1 MFNKRGMVLSEII
14 GLFLFVIVFFAA
26 GSAVAGVV
34 GWALSRENPEDVSSV
49 ESFENLVDEIN
60 SLIDSE
66 GVYANED
73 DVLMYLGE
81 RFIIVGFDKG
91 QNSIPMFFGKERW
104 FTEDENKE
112 DLPRPQSCVG
122 ACLCLIKTIDG
133 ADDGANSE
141 DVEERYN
148 LPGAR
153 CISFDDNVHFYSLN
167 EYLFCDKDSWKFGQT
182 RSTYTYKETTLNG
195 FSPFLFNYGESRN
208 IGFSSLFRGA
218 NSVYV
223 TLDSNFGSYLGSLL
237 SDDGPYYSY
246 TVLGGKV
253 PYSGRNDIQGE
264 YADSHILGVRLL
276 YIDKVD
282 YGELKNSG
290 DDVYILITLSENT
303 VVGEEEPYIGN
314 SYTNYLSFLGF
325 DYDDASLK
333 NPLTIT
339 NMIVDFRKIVFERL
353 MPKSS
358 VEYSNMIKNA
368 NNNDLKI
375 YYFLDFYDWADNNL
389 LFTDSERDDK
399 IKELGSST
407 LENVKDAIQARIDYC
422 ETLPDSSKQICLLQ
436 YIDDCSVDHIPDIN
450 LCEEIMANPVEI
462 KPEDLKTILVQWIGE
477 IDPAGELKRKINDAK
492 ALEENSYNEAYQAYM
507 QIINDNFKNST
518 GGYDLDAVRVSQLFF
533 MASALELKQADYDVV
548 ARFFV
553 DNKTLYQVNTSNE
566 TRYVFVSEESKLIVS
581 NSEDITLPL
590 TFEEFASYDG
600 ILLDNIQNKREGSK
614 ELIYLTMEVLT
625 ILDGKGCIQFTPEDF
640 TFIDNSDQ
648 TLCQAVTIV
657 DELPISTVGTTTETT
672 TETITE

>member
-81 RFIIVGFDKG
+81 RFILVGFDKG

-153 CISFDDNVHFYSLN
+153 CVSFDDNVHFYSLN

-195 FSPFLFNYGESRN
+195 FSPLLFNYGQSN
-208 IGFSSLFRGA
+208 NLDFSLLFRSA
-218 NSVYV
+218 NSVYEK
-223 TLDSNFGSYLGSLL
+223 LDSNFGSYLGSLL
-237 SDDGPYYSY
+237 SEGGPYYSY

-264 YADSHILGVRLL
+264 YADSHILGARLL
-276 YIDKVD
+276 YVDKVD

-314 SYTNYLSFLGF
+314 SYTNYLSFLGL
-325 DYDDASLK
+325 DYDDATLT

-353 MPKSS
+353 IPKSS
-358 VEYSNMIKNA
+358 VEYSSKIRSA
-368 NNNDLKI
+368 NHIDTKFF
-375 YYFLDFYDWADNNL
+375 YYFDFYDWADNDL
-389 LFTDSERDDK
+389 LFTDAERDDK
-399 IKELGSST
+399 VKELGIDA
-407 LENVKDAIQARIDYC
+407 LEHIRDALTAREKYC
-422 ETLPDSSKQICLLQ
+422 NQLPELSKQTCLLQ
-436 YIDDCSVDHIPDIN
+436 YVDICDVSEIPDKY
-450 LCEEIMANPVEI
+450 LCEELLVGSVPI
-462 KPEDLKTILVQWIGE
+462 KPSELKATLIQWISE
-477 IDPAGELKRKINDAK
+477 IDPAGELKRKINDAE
-492 ALEENSYNEAYQAYM
+492 ALEESSYGEAYQAYM

-518 GGYDLDAVRVSQLFF
+518 GDYDLDAVRVSQLFF
-533 MASALELKQADYDVV
+533 MASALELKQADYDLV
-548 ARFFV
+548 ARFFA
-553 DNKTLYQVNTSNE
+553 DDKTLYQINISNE
-566 TRYVFVSEESKLIVS
+566 TRYMFVPEESKLIIS
-581 NSEDITLPL
+581 NSEDITLPF

-600 ILLDNIQNKREGSK
+600 ILIDNIQNKREGSK

-648 TLCQAVTIV
+648 VLCQVTVIV
-657 DELPISTVGTTTETT
+657 DEPPTTTADSSTAVTTTE
-672 TETITE
+672 